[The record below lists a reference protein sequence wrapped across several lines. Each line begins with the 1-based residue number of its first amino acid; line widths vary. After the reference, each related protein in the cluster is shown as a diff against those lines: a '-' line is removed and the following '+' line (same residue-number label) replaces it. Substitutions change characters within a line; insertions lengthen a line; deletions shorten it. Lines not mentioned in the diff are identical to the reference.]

1 MKKQPRDSAGAGDRD
16 KDRDRQERGR
26 DEESWE
32 WKMGLWDGKHRT
44 VPRGWADGTKD
55 LRLPLK
61 VALGWARVSNA
72 GREGQT

>member
-16 KDRDRQERGR
+16 KDRDRQERGQ

-32 WKMGLWDGKHRT
+32 WKMELWDRRHRT

-55 LRLPLK
+55 VLPSPHARLLWTGQGS
-61 VALGWARVSNA
+61 AMRV
-72 GREGQT
+72 